1 MISCICISLVVA
13 AFWGVVQTHSIAFA
27 QTASKEKA
35 QQCVTQMGEQTAALV
50 ARDWPQLERL
60 AKRYLQD
67 CKGVFGSELYSDAY
81 LHIAIANIQLDDS
94 AAALAASETC
104 IDIFYANSGC
114 HVQKVLALIKLKRF
128 AEALTESEIAEKLVD
143 YLIKRNERDLREA
156 SQPVDKELYS
166 SKDDNLKAQKSLLN
180 SIRPQLY
187 R

>member
-1 MISCICISLVVA
+1 MTSCICISLVVA

-35 QQCVTQMGEQTAALV
+35 QHCVTQMNERAA
-50 ARDWPQLERL
+50 AIAAEDWLQLDRL

-67 CKGVFGSELYSDAY
+67 CKGVFDSENYSNAY
-81 LHIAIANIQLDDS
+81 LDIASANIRLNNPE
-94 AAALAASETC
+94 AALAASETC

-114 HVQKVLALIKLKRF
+114 HVRKVQALIKLKRF
-128 AEALTESEIAEKLVD
+128 VEARTEFEIAERLVV
-143 YLIKRNERDLREA
+143 YLIERNERDLREA
-156 SQPVDKELYS
+156 STIGDKELYY
-166 SKDDNLKAQKSLLN
+166 SKDNYLKAQKSLLN